1 MNTSGETPGKGLIFE
16 ANIDCI
22 IILYTYVVYNIVCY
36 TGNIRSDVKY
46 FNNI

>member
-22 IILYTYVVYNIVCY
+22 VILYTYIYSILYLKRGVCE
-36 TGNIRSDVKY
+36 I
-46 FNNI
+46 IQ